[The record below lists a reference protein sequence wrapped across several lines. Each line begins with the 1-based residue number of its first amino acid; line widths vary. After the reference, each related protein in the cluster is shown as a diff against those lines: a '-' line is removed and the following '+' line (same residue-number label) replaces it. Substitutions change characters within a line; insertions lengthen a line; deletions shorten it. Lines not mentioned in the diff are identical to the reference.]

1 MPNGIYPVPQFHTDP
16 TSRDPMR
23 AGLVARIRTRLR
35 RRRLDE
41 QLARGRDPDTSVDLN
56 LRAAQLSSDRGRAGL
71 AKGLVDALGDA
82 RGPNL
87 GAYGMRTRR
96 KHAAIREA
104 ADDLR
109 PLVLRLRDE
118 RPIQVQGAAMT
129 ALLLSGRGSPL
140 RGDSAEEL
148 RGALRT
154 AHAAL
159 DTAGASEVT
168 LPAAA

>member
-1 MPNGIYPVPQFHTDP
+1 MPNGIYPVPQFRTDP

-23 AGLVARIRTRLR
+23 AGLVARIRNRLR

-41 QLARGRDPDTSVDLN
+41 QLARGVDPDTSVDLN
-56 LRAAQLSSDRGRAGL
+56 LRAAQLSSDRGRAAL
-71 AKGLVDALGDA
+71 ARGLVDALGDA

-87 GAYGMRTRR
+87 GAYRMRTRR

-129 ALLLSGRGSPL
+129 ARLLSDRRSPL
-140 RGDSAEEL
+140 HRGNAQEL
-148 RGALRT
+148 QGALRT

-159 DTAGASEVT
+159 DAAGASAVT

>member
-1 MPNGIYPVPQFHTDP
+1 VPNGIFPVPQFHTDP

-23 AGLVARIRTRLR
+23 AGLVARVRTRLR

-41 QLARGRDPDTSVDLN
+41 QLARGVDPDTNADLSF
-56 LRAAQLSSDRGRAGL
+56 RAAQLSSDSGRAGL
-71 AKGLVDALGDA
+71 AKGLVEALGDA

-87 GAYGMRTRR
+87 GAFRMRTRR
-96 KHAAIREA
+96 KHAAVREV

-129 ALLLSGRGSPL
+129 ALLLSDRGSPL
-140 RGDSAEEL
+140 HRDSAQEL
-148 RGALRT
+148 QGALR
-154 AHAAL
+154 AARAAL
-159 DTAGASEVT
+159 DAPAPSKLTLATAA
-168 LPAAA
+168 